1 MNLLKILKLNKSKI
15 KENKNESFEKKIDL
29 RFIIV
34 QLINNLSHIIFNFFI
49 K

>member
-15 KENKNESFEKKIDL
+15 KENKNEAFEKKIDL